1 MKHQKLKIVYR
12 NYGIAD
18 RFEDGTVEL
27 HKGLNDYPEL
37 KKSIITHELR
47 HTDQKGFTKRDLLH
61 DLSTPDQ
68 IKTATM
74 LKFMIKNPSSLV
86 QFLPI
91 YWVKKRGWIVDLN
104 LIIIYSVIAA
114 IVAAVM
120 FFGFL
125 F

>member
-18 RFEDGTVEL
+18 RFEDGVVEL
-27 HKGLNDYPEL
+27 HRGLNDFPEL
-37 KKSIITHELR
+37 KKSIIKHELR
-47 HTDQKGFTKRDLLH
+47 HTDQKGFTKKDFLH

-68 IKTATM
+68 INTITM

-91 YWVKKRGWIVDLN
+91 YWVKKRGWIADLN
-104 LIIIYSVIAA
+104 LIIIYSVLS
-114 IVAAVM
+114 AVIGLVI
-120 FFGFL
+120 FLGFIL
-125 F
+125 